1 MRFYT
6 NVQLI
11 GNQFLVRGYENGK
24 SFETRDEFIP
34 TLFVKSKKESKYKT
48 LSGESVEPIQPGYV
62 RDCRE
67 FYKKYDSVD
76 GFEIYGNDRYIY
88 QYISE
93 KYPEDEIKFDI
104 SKIKLVTL
112 DIEVASESGF
122 PDVESCVE
130 EILAITIQDYTTK
143 KIITWGVKP
152 FNNVRKDVTYHLCA
166 SEHALLNSFINY
178 WMQNT
183 PEVVTGWNLELYD
196 IPYIA
201 KRLNR
206 VLGEKLMKRLS
217 LWGLVTEGETY
228 INGRKHT
235 TFDVGGVTQL
245 DYLNLYKKFTY
256 KAQESYRLDYIA
268 EVELGQKKL
277 DHSEYDTFKDFYT
290 KGWQKFIEYNIVD
303 VELVDRLEDK
313 MKLIELALTMAYDA
327 KVNYVDVFYQ
337 VRMWDNIIYNY
348 LKKRDIV
355 IPPRNKSQKNEKYAG
370 AYVKEP
376 KPGKYDWV
384 VNFDLNSLYPH
395 LIMQYNISPETL
407 MDERHP
413 TATVDKILNQEIN
426 FDGYKDYAVC
436 ANGAMFRKDVRGMLP
451 ELMEKMYNERV
462 IFKKKMIEAKKAYE
476 KKKTKELEKEIA
488 RCNNIQM
495 AKKISLNSAYGAIGN
510 QYFRYYK
517 LENAEAITLSGQVSI
532 RWIETK
538 MNTYINKLLKTEDV
552 DYVIASDT
560 DSIYLNMGPVVET
573 VFKGREKT
581 TESIVSFLDK
591 VASLELEKYIEGS
604 YQELADYVNAYDQK
618 MQMKRENI
626 ADRGIWTAK
635 KRYILNVWDS
645 EGVRYEEPKLKMM
658 GIEAVK
664 SSTPAPCRQMI
675 KDALKL
681 MMNGTEDEVIDFI
694 DNARKKFRQLPP
706 EQISFPRSASDV
718 NKYKSSAT
726 IYTKGTPIHVRGALL
741 FNHYIKEAK
750 LTNKYS
756 LIQNGEKIKFVYLK
770 KPNSIHENI
779 ISFIQEFPKELNLD
793 KYIDYD
799 LQFEKAFLEPLKIIL
814 DAVGWSVEKT
824 INLDSFFS

>member
-1 MRFYT
+1 MTLRFYT

-93 KYPEDEIKFDI
+93 KYPENEIKFDI
-104 SKIKLVTL
+104 SKIKLITL
-112 DIEVASESGF
+112 DIEVASEQGF

-130 EILAITIQDYTTK
+130 EILAISIQDYTTK

-277 DHSEYDTFKDFYT
+277 DHSEFDTFKDFYT

-327 KVNYVDVFYQ
+327 KVNYSDVFYQ
-337 VRMWDNIIYNY
+337 VRMWDTIIYNY

-355 IPPRNKSQKNEKYAG
+355 IPPRSKSQKNEKYAG

-376 KPGKYDWV
+376 VPGKYDWV

-407 MDERHP
+407 MEERHP
-413 TATVDKILNQEIN
+413 TVTVDRILNKELN
-426 FDGYKDYAVC
+426 FDEYKEYAVC
-436 ANGAMFRKDVRGMLP
+436 ANGAMFRKDSRGFLP
-451 ELMEKMYNERV
+451 ELMQKMYDDRV
-462 IFKKKMIEAKKAYE
+462 IFKKKMIKSKQKLVDIEDEMKK
-476 KKKTKELEKEIA
+476 
-488 RCNNIQM
+488 
-495 AKKISLNSAYGAIGN
+495 
-510 QYFRYYK
+510 
-517 LENAEAITLSGQVSI
+517 
-532 RWIETK
+532 
-538 MNTYINKLLKTEDV
+538 
-552 DYVIASDT
+552 
-560 DSIYLNMGPVVET
+560 
-573 VFKGREKT
+573 
-581 TESIVSFLDK
+581 
-591 VASLELEKYIEGS
+591 
-604 YQELADYVNAYDQK
+604 
-618 MQMKRENI
+618 
-626 ADRGIWTAK
+626 RGI
-635 KRYILNVWDS
+635 L
-645 EGVRYEEPKLKMM
+645 
-658 GIEAVK
+658 
-664 SSTPAPCRQMI
+664 
-675 KDALKL
+675 
-681 MMNGTEDEVIDFI
+681 
-694 DNARKKFRQLPP
+694 
-706 EQISFPRSASDV
+706 
-718 NKYKSSAT
+718 
-726 IYTKGTPIHVRGALL
+726 
-741 FNHYIKEAK
+741 
-750 LTNKYS
+750 
-756 LIQNGEKIKFVYLK
+756 
-770 KPNSIHENI
+770 
-779 ISFIQEFPKELNLD
+779 
-793 KYIDYD
+793 
-799 LQFEKAFLEPLKIIL
+799 
-814 DAVGWSVEKT
+814 
-824 INLDSFFS
+824 

>member
-34 TLFVKSKKESKYKT
+34 TLFVKSKKKSKYQT
-48 LSGESVEPIQPGYV
+48 LSGEYVEEIQPGSV

-104 SKIKLVTL
+104 NKIKLVTL
-112 DIEVASESGF
+112 DIEVASEQGF

-130 EILAITIQDYTTK
+130 EILAISIQDYTTK

-152 FNNVRKDVTYHLCA
+152 FNNVRKDVTYHLCV

-183 PEVVTGWNLELYD
+183 PEVITGWNIELYD

-327 KVNYVDVFYQ
+327 KVNYADVFYQ
-337 VRMWDNIIYNY
+337 VRMWDTIIYNY
-348 LKKRDIV
+348 LKKRNIV
-355 IPPRNKSQKNEKYAG
+355 IPPKNKSQKNEKYAG

-376 KPGKYDWV
+376 IPGKYDWV

-407 MDERHP
+407 MEERHP
-413 TATVDKILNQEIN
+413 TASVDKILNQELN
-426 FDGYKDYAVC
+426 FDEYKDYAVC

-538 MNTYINKLLKTEDV
+538 MNAYINKLLKTENV

-635 KRYILNVWDS
+635 KRYILNVWNS
-645 EGVRYEEPKLKMM
+645 EGVAYTEPKLKMM

-664 SSTPAPCRQMI
+664 SSTPAPCRKMI

-681 MMNGTEDEVIDFI
+681 MMNGTEEDVIAFI
-694 DNARKKFRQLPP
+694 DNARKEFKQLPP

-718 NKYKSSAT
+718 NKYKSSAS
-726 IYTKGTPIHVRGALL
+726 IYAKGTPIHVRGALL

-756 LIQNGEKIKFVYLK
+756 LIQNGEKVKFVYLK
-770 KPNSIHENI
+770 KPNTIHENI

-814 DAVGWSVEKT
+814 DAIGWNIEKT
-824 INLDSFFS
+824 VNLDLFFS